1 MEKPNLNYID
11 QLARGDQS
19 IKDTL
24 VKVII
29 DEFPEEKKDYFDSVK
44 LNDFEIIASN
54 IHRIKHKFSILG
66 LEKSYKEA
74 EKLEHLLREGSS
86 DDVLKVTFE
95 NTLTEIT
102 KYLKTI

>member
-19 IKDTL
+19 IKDRL
-24 VKVII
+24 IKVII
-29 DEFPEEKKDYFDSVK
+29 DEFPEEKDDYFESVK

-54 IHRIKHKFSILG
+54 VHRIKHKFSILG

-74 EKLEHLLREGSS
+74 EKLEHLLSEGSTNE
-86 DDVLKVTFE
+86 VLKVEFE

>member
-19 IKDTL
+19 IRDTL
-24 VKVII
+24 IKVII
-29 DEFPEEKKDYFDSVK
+29 DEFPEEKKDYFGSVK
-44 LNDFEIIASN
+44 LNDFKIIASN
-54 IHRIKHKFSILG
+54 VHRIKHKFSILG

-74 EKLEHLLREGSS
+74 EKLEHLLSEGSTNE
-86 DDVLKVTFE
+86 VLKVEFE